1 MNSIRFAIENINFIF
16 FEKREYVHLISVNKD
31 LYARLKEHFLMLLNK
46 LSLYTEFTNTQFDF
60 FCWLLKREYKYGISQ
75 ETLISKY
82 LGENSIIANPITES
96 GNIFKEHIPQK
107 YRIVCDMIL
116 PFVKY
121 AYDDNHDKKW
131 SIRDDIR
138 MIKIIKCDDLGININ
153 FAISMILFHDI
164 GKIYCCTPI
173 RIEIITNTMAV
184 ILPCGTKYEQDTKSF
199 YITGSHFRAK
209 TQAQKKLKLI

>member
-1 MNSIRFAIENINFIF
+1 MNSIRFAIENINSIF
-16 FEKREYVHLISVNKD
+16 FEKCEYVHLISVNKD
-31 LYARLKEHFLMLLNK
+31 LYARLKEHFLMLFNK

-96 GNIFKEHIPQK
+96 GNIFKEHI
-107 YRIVCDMIL
+107 L
-116 PFVKY
+116 LFVKY

-131 SIRDDIR
+131 SIGDDVR

-153 FAISMILFHDI
+153 FTISMIISHDI
-164 GKIYCCTPI
+164 GRIYCCTPI
-173 RIEIITNTMAV
+173 RIEIITNTMEV
-184 ILPCGTKYEQDTKSF
+184 ILPCSTKYEQDIKSF